1 MKWVLFCR
9 ASTSPNS
16 FSCRLTYSGN
26 QSSTCLNSLYYRLT
40 CSGHTCLHLS
50 EQLLLQAH
58 MFRPYMH
65 QPLRKAFPAGS
76 RAPAIHASTNPNSFS
91 CRLTC
96 SGHTCLHHSEQ
107 LLLQAHMF
115 RSYCL
120 HHSEQLLLQAYMFR
134 SYMPPP
140 LRTASPAGS
149 HVPAIHASTTPN
161 SFSCR
166 LTCSGHTCLHHS
178 EQLLLQAHM
187 FRPYMPPQLRTA
199 FPAGSRVPAIHASTT
214 QNRFSCRLTCS
225 GHTCIHHSEQIL
237 LQVHMF
243 RSYMPPPLRTASPAD
258 SHVPAIHASTTQN
271 RFSCRL
277 TCSDHT
283 CLHHSE
289 QLLLQAHMFRS
300 YMPPP
305 LRTASPAG
313 SHVPVIHA
321 STTPNSYSCRLTC
334 SGHTC
339 LHHSEQILL
348 QAHMFRPY
356 MHPPL
361 RTDSPAGS
369 HVPVIHASTSPNSFS
384 FRLTCSGHTC
394 LHHSEQILLQAH
406 MFRPYMPPPLRTASP
421 AGSHVPAMNASTSPN
436 SFSCRL
442 SCSGHTGFHLY
453 EQLLLQ
459 VHVYI
464 FTK

>member
-1 MKWVLFCR
+1 
-9 ASTSPNS
+9 
-16 FSCRLTYSGN
+16 
-26 QSSTCLNSLYYRLT
+26 
-40 CSGHTCLHLS
+40 
-50 EQLLLQAH
+50 
-58 MFRPYMH
+58 MFRP
-65 QPLRKAFPAGS
+65 
-76 RAPAIHASTNPNSFS
+76 
-91 CRLTC
+91 
-96 SGHTCLHHSEQ
+96 
-107 LLLQAHMF
+107 
-115 RSYCL
+115 
-120 HHSEQLLLQAYMFR
+120 
-134 SYMPPP
+134 YMPPP

-149 HVPAIHASTTPN
+149 HVPAIHASTTPKGFSCRLTCSGHTCLHQSEQLLLQAHVLRPYMPPPLRTASPAGSHVPIIHASTTPN

-187 FRPYMPPQLRTA
+187 FRPYMPPPLRTA
-199 FPAGSRVPAIHASTT
+199 SPAGSHVPVIHASTT
-214 QNRFSCRLTCS
+214 PNSFSCRLTCS
-225 GHTCIHHSEQIL
+225 GHTCLHNSEQL
-237 LQVHMF
+237 FLQAHVF
-243 RSYMPPPLRTASPAD
+243 RPYMHPPLRTDSPAG

-271 RFSCRL
+271 RFSCRFTCSGHTCLHLSEQLLLQTHMFRPYMPPPLRTDSPAGSHVLIIHASTTPNSFSCRL
-277 TCSDHT
+277 TCSGHT

-289 QLLLQAHMFRS
+289 QLLLQAHMFRP